1 MPIRHFPSTTS
12 TRPRRGLSRAV
23 VVVLLALQAL
33 LWGGGSIIEARTAA
47 DSLERYTHFEDQDSS
62 TCPPIHSHLDC
73 LICRSFAGGAL
84 TSRSRDFLPI
94 ARHVD
99 GAACVSV
106 VRFTDSDGTG
116 PLGSRAPPVTMTP
129 DRSIA

>member
-1 MPIRHFPSTTS
+1 MPIRHFPTTTPS
-12 TRPRRGLSRAV
+12 RRGFSRVV
-23 VVVLLALQAL
+23 VVVLLGLQAL

-47 DSLERYTHFEDQDSS
+47 DSLERYTHFEDQDSR

-84 TSRSRDFLPI
+84 TARTRDLLPI

-106 VRFTDSDGTG
+106 VRFTQTDRGG
-116 PLGSRAPPVTMTP
+116 PLGSRAPPAMTAP